1 MQTSIYNHG
10 VLRSCKSWKGL
21 LIDLLTLGDPVD
33 GDGVGDLHRGVEG
46 GGDQPQEE
54 WDYHYKA
61 EDYQLIDK
69 MQFGD
74 FKVNFINFRINLI
87 DSLQIL

>member
-1 MQTSIYNHG
+1 MLE
-10 VLRSCKSWKGL
+10 VLKSWKGL
-21 LIDLLTLGDPVD
+21 TLDLLTLGDPVHS
-33 GDGVGDLHRGVEG
+33 DGVGDLHHSVEG

-74 FKVNFINFRINLI
+74 FNFNFINFRINLI
-87 DSLQIL
+87 A